1 MDNLMK
7 RFLSNGI
14 NDENDNDSFIKK
26 KTKLEQIQEDLD
38 SFIIDNENSLNNSN
52 ENYYN
57 NFYDN
62 NPVVKLN

>member
-14 NDENDNDSFIKK
+14 NDENDSFIKK

-38 SFIIDNENSLNNSN
+38 SFIIDKENSLNNSN

-62 NPVVKLN
+62 NPVVTLN